1 MLRASS
7 NWFPKSGAAATGAV
21 AATIAT
27 GTSPS
32 YVCFDGVYVWVSNTG
47 SHNLTKIKASDDSL
61 QTGTYA
67 VPGPRGICFD
77 GTSLWVCSSTSNSVV
92 QMNPSDG
99 TVIGTFAVGEQPE
112 AVCFD
117 GTYIWVANEGA
128 NNVTKLNL
136 SGTVI
141 GTYPVQTAPA
151 GIVFDGRYIW
161 VTNSGSNT
169 ISPTRLHQRRVDWV
183 LSREQQPNRCLFRWQ
198 RDLGSQ
204 RNQRQLVL
212 AVEYRPNSFPSHGIC
227 HGFGKDGRPTPY
239 HK

>member
-1 MLRASS
+1 VVLRTAIYSDQCRMLRASS

-21 AATIAT
+21 AATMAT

-47 SHNLTKIKASDDSL
+47 SNNLTKIKASDDSL

-99 TVIGTFAVGEQPE
+99 TVIGTFAVGAQPE

-141 GTYPVQTAPA
+141 GTYPASLLPKSLNFRLPS
-151 GIVFDGRYIW
+151 ICPR
-161 VTNSGSNT
+161 S
-169 ISPTRLHQRRVDWV
+169 TR
-183 LSREQQPNRCLFRWQ
+183 
-198 RDLGSQ
+198 
-204 RNQRQLVL
+204 
-212 AVEYRPNSFPSHGIC
+212 
-227 HGFGKDGRPTPY
+227 
-239 HK
+239 